1 MTSADLNSTT
11 STETPAPATA
21 EQNLE
26 VVTLN
31 VSDIDRAKGFY
42 QSLGWRLDA
51 DRAIGD
57 DFRIVQFTPPRSQ
70 CSIHFGQG
78 LTAAGPGGP
87 IRLILAVADIDAARA
102 DLISHGAAVSEV
114 YHYERQAGRSGEL
127 ESRVPGPDP
136 DTARSYSNYASFSD
150 PDGNL
155 WLLQEI
161 TKRLPGRDWRPT
173 RTSRLWQRC
182 CRKRPSTTARSRRS
196 PRRTTGGT
204 GTRRT
209 WTRASAGAP
218 RRRPPRRPAATWPRS
233 STSSCHPPDAGPD
246 PARARSRREGT
257 RPAR

>member
-1 MTSADLNSTT
+1 MEATMTSADENSTT
-11 STETPAPATA
+11 SAETPAPATA
-21 EQNLE
+21 EENLE
-26 VVTLN
+26 VVTLT

-57 DFRIVQFTPPRSQ
+57 GFRIVQFTPPRSQ

-102 DLISHGAAVSEV
+102 DLISHGVDVSEV
-114 YHYERQAGRSGEL
+114 YHYERQPGRSGEL

-136 DTARSYSNYASFSD
+136 DTASSYSNYASFSD

-161 TKRLPGRDWRPT
+161 TKRLPGRTWEPDPTDVAARAALLKDTSIHHGSFEAVAPPHDWWDWYAAYMLAR
-173 RTSRLWQRC
+173 QAG
-182 CRKRPSTTARSRRS
+182 STEDEA
-196 PRRTTGGT
+196 
-204 GTRRT
+204 
-209 WTRASAGAP
+209 
-218 RRRPPRRPAATWPRS
+218 AATANRYMAEVKHVVVS
-233 STSSCHPPDAGPD
+233 SA
-246 PARARSRREGT
+246 
-257 RPAR
+257 